1 VETRPTKA
9 ADGPYTKSPRTIPSR
24 HRERAHYDR
33 DVVHAV
39 LDEAFVC
46 HLGFV
51 ADGAPVVLPT
61 LYVRRGE
68 RLYLHGSA
76 RSRPAR
82 MSGAG
87 LPVCVTVT
95 LIDGIVLARAAFN
108 HSINYRSVV
117 IHGHAV
123 LVEDPEERSEVFD
136 ALVEHLVPGR
146 STDCR
151 PPNAKELA
159 LTSVMRVD
167 LDEVSA
173 KVRQGDPKDAGD
185 DLSLPYWAGV
195 VPVTESRGTPTA
207 AADLRVGVTVP
218 GYLAGT
224 SGNPGRQ

>member
-1 VETRPTKA
+1 VATRPTKA
-9 ADGPYTKSPRTIPSR
+9 ADEASYTQSPRTIPSR

-39 LDEAFVC
+39 LDEGFIC

-76 RSRPAR
+76 RSRPVR

-95 LIDGIVLARAAFN
+95 LVDGIVLARAAFS

-117 IHGHAV
+117 IHGRAV
-123 LVEDPEERSEVFD
+123 LVEDRGERAAVFD

-151 PPNAKELA
+151 SPNAKELA
-159 LTSVMRVD
+159 LTAVMRVD

-173 KVRQGDPKDAGD
+173 KVRQGDPVDAGG
-185 DLSLPYWAGV
+185 DLSSPYWAGV
-195 VPVTESRGTPTA
+195 VPVAQVRGAPA
-207 AADLRVGVTVP
+207 PAADLPVGVTVP
-218 GYLAGT
+218 SYLGGT
-224 SGNPGRQ
+224 RL